1 MRQREVAAMTDAR
14 LPERWLSDRRLSR
27 LSDAH
32 YRSYIQ
38 ALLFSVS
45 NRTDGVIEPDDLVL
59 IPHFAPGAVNAF
71 LAQELWSAR
80 QHGWF
85 ITDWSTTQTMRSEL
99 EVLENA
105 RARERRK
112 KQRQRAKAADDD
124 VASPGSRPPGQ
135 KKAAQVD
142 AFVPGDGPG
151 GLSRGTAQEG
161 RKALTGGE
169 SQAALDLD
177 GQPLCSICEKR
188 AALGERASGWH
199 DPTLC
204 AFCNDEFSED
214 IRASYDEE
222 HA

>member
-1 MRQREVAAMTDAR
+1 MRQREVAAMTGAR

-45 NRTDGVIEPDDLVL
+45 NRTDGVIEPDDLAL

-112 KQRQRAKAADDD
+112 KQRQRGKAADDD

-135 KKAAQVD
+135 KKAARVD

-151 GLSRGTAQEG
+151 GQHRKKGRQEG
-161 RKALTGGE
+161 SYGRGI
-169 SQAALDLD
+169 
-177 GQPLCSICEKR
+177 P
-188 AALGERASGWH
+188 SG
-199 DPTLC
+199 T
-204 AFCNDEFSED
+204 
-214 IRASYDEE
+214 
-222 HA
+222 

>member
-32 YRSYIQ
+32 DRSYIQ

-45 NRTDGVIEPDDLVL
+45 NRTDGVIEPDDLAL

-142 AFVPGDGPG
+142 ALSRGMVPGDCPG
-151 GLSRGTAQEG
+151 GQHRQEG
-161 RKALTGGE
+161 SYGRGI
-169 SQAALDLD
+169 
-177 GQPLCSICEKR
+177 P
-188 AALGERASGWH
+188 SG
-199 DPTLC
+199 T
-204 AFCNDEFSED
+204 
-214 IRASYDEE
+214 
-222 HA
+222 